1 MFLSKCPFWAHYD
14 YSCLPSKQPLM
25 YVHFPSFIDFWLSD
39 LHLFQS
45 MLSWPGAAISHPRT
59 GSPSLT
65 DVAREYLANVF
76 LRDRST
82 QAMAH
87 NSISEQVYKELLED
101 FLINHWW
108 KSYFAEIERRYTQ
121 PNQTDRYP
129 PEPAQGFE
137 MREMR
142 LCCFLAKGKSYVAN
156 RLVVHTDTAAI
167 ITASAP
173 REDLVWNPTENALFQ
188 IPPLKDTPLLKHK

>member
-1 MFLSKCPFWAHYD
+1 MSFLGSLCLFLSSLKTTSYVCSFPFFPWLLAVRFTP
-14 YSCLPSKQPLM
+14 LPIHVILAWSSNITPKDREPELDR
-25 YVHFPSFIDFWLSD
+25 F
-39 LHLFQS
+39 
-45 MLSWPGAAISHPRT
+45 
-59 GSPSLT
+59 
-65 DVAREYLANVF
+65 AREYLANVF
-76 LRDRST
+76 LQDRST
-82 QAMAH
+82 QAMTH

-108 KSYFAEIERRYTQ
+108 KFDFAETERRCTQ

-156 RLVVHTDTAAI
+156 RLFVHTDTAAI
-167 ITASAP
+167 ITASVP

-188 IPPLKDTPLLKHK
+188 IPPRKDAPLLKHK

>member
-1 MFLSKCPFWAHYD
+1 
-14 YSCLPSKQPLM
+14 M
-25 YVHFPSFIDFWLSD
+25 YVHFPSFLDFWLSD

-45 MLSWPGAAISHPRT
+45 MLSWPEAAISHPRT

-65 DVAREYLANVF
+65 DVAREYLAKVF
-76 LRDRST
+76 LQDRST
-82 QAMAH
+82 QATAH
-87 NSISEQVYKELLED
+87 SSISEKVYKELLED

-108 KSYFAEIERRYTQ
+108 KSDFAETERRYTQ

-137 MREMR
+137 VREMR
-142 LCCFLAKGKSYVAN
+142 LCCFLAKGKSDVAN
-156 RLVVHTDTAAI
+156 RLVVEAI
-167 ITASAP
+167 ITASVP

-188 IPPLKDTPLLKHK
+188 ILPCKDTPLLKHG